1 MSMEDKGIKLTGYKN
16 NRQGSVINTGT
27 TGSCPAKRR
36 LFPKAHPISWWMLVI
51 TTLAIL
57 MNSIDRIIL
66 PTLLPAIMN
75 DFNLT
80 EVEVGWLNSLS
91 FLGTLFG
98 AIIFGFCS
106 DFIGSGHKRCYSW
119 TAAVVVEVV
128 SGIMTAFCKTLA
140 AFQTLRVTMGM
151 GTGGSEP
158 INVALLGEWWQK
170 ENRGFAIGLH
180 HTGFPLGQFIGPII
194 IAAILAF
201 GTWRQAFLY
210 IPLIGLVIIVLQL
223 LVGTK
228 KNHQKVMAWITD
240 NNLTLPIET
249 QEENPARGFAAS
261 LKKSVACLKNRNCLM
276 AILLIFGFT
285 WAEMGIANFLTL
297 QLTREVGLPL
307 ATAAIVSGAS
317 GLTGWIGQIFWG
329 GYSDVRG
336 RKTSLAVIIAGS
348 IIASALCMS
357 IQSAAFGWAILI
369 FWGLFRNS
377 PFPVA
382 YALLMDS
389 APKSAA
395 SSLGLMIGLAV
406 GMAGIL
412 VAPVTGW
419 IIRDYGFNVH
429 YMIIVVV
436 LVLTCVPLYFLQETI
451 APERPLN
458 SRPAR

>member
-1 MSMEDKGIKLTGYKN
+1 MSMANKGITIHSPENDGRDPSVATGAPL
-16 NRQGSVINTGT
+16 SGT
-27 TGSCPAKRR
+27 AKRR
-36 LFPKAHPISWWMLVI
+36 FLPKAHPVSWWMLVI

-75 DFNLT
+75 DFHLT

-106 DFIGSGHKRCYSW
+106 DFIGTGHKRCYSW
-119 TAAVVVEVV
+119 TAAVVLEVV
-128 SGIMTAFCKTLA
+128 SAILTAFCKTLA
-140 AFQTLRVTMGM
+140 SFQALRVTMGM

-170 ENRGFAIGLH
+170 ENRGFAIGVH

-210 IPLIGLVIIVLQL
+210 IPLIGLVIIALQL
-223 LVGTK
+223 WVGTQ
-228 KNHQKVMAWITD
+228 KNHQKVMGWIAD
-240 NNLTLPIET
+240 HKLTIPVATQGET
-249 QEENPARGFAAS
+249 RSPGFQNSMRRS
-261 LKKSVACLKNRNCLM
+261 LSCLKNRNCLL
-276 AILLIFGFT
+276 AIALIFGFT
-285 WAEMGIANFLTL
+285 WTEMGIANFLTL

-329 GYSDVRG
+329 GYSDVKG
-336 RKTSLAVIIAGS
+336 RKTALAVIIFGS
-348 IIASALCMS
+348 MIASALCMS
-357 IQSAAFGWAILI
+357 IQSAAVGWAILI

-436 LVLTCVPLYFLQETI
+436 LLLTCVPLYLLKETI
-451 APERPLN
+451 APGNIPPNR
-458 SRPAR
+458 